1 MPRLT
6 DTRLTRLLRRLRLRR
21 SGPLGGRQVP
31 GRAPA
36 VLCALVLVGFA
47 AFFAGPIVWLLL
59 APTKT
64 GYELATR
71 SPFAFGSFHTVAA
84 TWHELDSFDDH
95 VYRRWL
101 ENSLLYSFGAT
112 GLTLATALPAGYG
125 LAIGRFRGRKLVL
138 TATMISMLMPATAL
152 ALPTFLELNA
162 LHLLGSMF
170 SVVLPFAFFPFGVYL
185 VYLYYSTAV
194 PAELI
199 DAARIDGCG
208 EWQAFR
214 RVALPLA
221 KPAVA
226 LVFFFAF
233 VADWTNFFLSYIVL
247 GDSRQFPVQ
256 VGLNDMLLGA
266 PRPMLALAALIAAVP
281 VALVFVLMQRAL
293 VRGLLSGATA
303 G

>member
-1 MPRLT
+1 V
-6 DTRLTRLLRRLRLRR
+6 
-21 SGPLGGRQVP
+21 GRCAAAAA
-31 GRAPA
+31 RAF
-36 VLCALVLVGFA
+36 VLVAFA
-47 AFFAGPIVWLLL
+47 VFFAGPIVWLLL

-71 SPFAFGSFHTVAA
+71 SAFAFGSFHTVAA
-84 TWHELDSFDDH
+84 TWHQLDSFNDH

-125 LAIGRFRGRKLVL
+125 LAIGRFRGRTLVL
-138 TATMISMLMPATAL
+138 TVTMIAMLMPATAL
-152 ALPTFLELNA
+152 ALPTFLELSA
-162 LHLLGSMF
+162 LHLLGNML

-185 VYLYYSTAV
+185 AYLYYSTSMP
-194 PAELI
+194 PALL

-208 EWQAFR
+208 EWQVFR
-214 RVALPLA
+214 RIALPLA
-221 KPAVA
+221 KPVVG

-233 VADWTNFFLSYIVL
+233 VADWTNFFLPYIVL

-256 VGLNDMLLGA
+256 LGLNDMLLGA
-266 PRPMLALAALIAAVP
+266 PRPMLALAALIAALP
-281 VALVFVLMQRAL
+281 VALVFVLTQRAL
-293 VRGLLSGATA
+293 VRGQLSGVMT

>member
-1 MPRLT
+1 MCR
-6 DTRLTRLLRRLRLRR
+6 TRRRARVASPQARWQRPSYAGRVLR
-21 SGPLGGRQVP
+21 P
-31 GRAPA
+31 
-36 VLCALVLVGFA
+36 LVLLVFA
-47 AFFAGPIVWLLL
+47 AFFTGPIVWLIL

-71 SPFAFGSFHTVAA
+71 SPFAFGSFHTLAA
-84 TWHELDSFDDH
+84 TWHELDSFNDH

-125 LAIGRFRGRKLVL
+125 LAIGKFRGRKLVL
-138 TATMISMLMPATAL
+138 TTTMVAMLMPATAL

-162 LHLLGSMF
+162 LHLLGTMLA
-170 SVVLPFAFFPFGVYL
+170 VVLPFAFFPFAVYL
-185 VYLYYSTAV
+185 AYLYYSAS
-194 PAELI
+194 PAELF

-208 EWQAFR
+208 EWQVFR
-214 RVALPLA
+214 RVALPLG
-221 KPAVA
+221 KPVVA
-226 LVFFFAF
+226 LVVFFAF
-233 VADWTNFFLSYIVL
+233 VADWTNFFLPYIVL

-266 PRPMLALAALIAAVP
+266 PRPMLALAALIAAIP
-281 VALVFVLMQRAL
+281 VAVVFVLVQRAL
-293 VRGLLSGATA
+293 VRGPAVGAIT

>member
-1 MPRLT
+1 MTSIHQCSPPRDPLPLGK
-6 DTRLTRLLRRLRLRR
+6 RSHAGRVLRLL
-21 SGPLGGRQVP
+21 
-31 GRAPA
+31 
-36 VLCALVLVGFA
+36 VLLLFA
-47 AFFAGPIVWLLL
+47 AFFAGPIVWLIL

-71 SPFAFGSFHTVAA
+71 SPFAFGSFHTLAA
-84 TWHELDSFDDH
+84 TWHELDSFNDH

-125 LAIGRFRGRKLVL
+125 LAIGHFRGRKLVL
-138 TATMISMLMPATAL
+138 TATMVAMLMPATAL

-162 LHLLGSMF
+162 LHLLGTML
-170 SVVLPFAFFPFGVYL
+170 SVVLPFAFFPFAVYL
-185 VYLYYSTAV
+185 AYLYYSASI
-194 PAELI
+194 PAELF

-208 EWQAFR
+208 EWEVFR
-214 RVALPLA
+214 RVALPLG
-221 KPAVA
+221 KPVVA
-226 LVFFFAF
+226 LVVFFAF
-233 VADWTNFFLSYIVL
+233 VADWTNFFLPYIVL

-256 VGLNDMLLGA
+256 VGLDDMLLGA

-281 VALVFVLMQRAL
+281 VAVVFVLVQRAL
-293 VRGLLSGATA
+293 VRGPAAGAMI

>member
-1 MPRLT
+1 
-6 DTRLTRLLRRLRLRR
+6 LR
-21 SGPLGGRQVP
+21 
-31 GRAPA
+31 
-36 VLCALVLVGFA
+36 ALVLLVFT

-71 SPFAFGSFHTVAA
+71 SPFAFGSFDTVAA
-84 TWHELDSFDDH
+84 TWHQLDSFNDH

-112 GLTLATALPAGYG
+112 ALTLATVLPAGYG
-125 LAIGRFRGRKLVL
+125 LAIGRFRGRKVVL
-138 TATMISMLMPATAL
+138 TATMIAMLMPATAL

-162 LHLLGSMF
+162 LHLLGNML
-170 SVVLPFAFFPFGVYL
+170 SVVLPFAFFPFGVFL
-185 VYLYYSTAV
+185 TYLYYSSAM
-194 PAELI
+194 PAGLL

-208 EWQAFR
+208 EWQIFR
-214 RVALPLA
+214 RIALPLG
-221 KPAVA
+221 KPVLA

-233 VADWTNFFLSYIVL
+233 VADWTNFFLPYIVL

-281 VALVFVLMQRAL
+281 VAVVFVLVQRAL
-293 VRGLLSGATA
+293 VRGLLA
-303 G
+303 GSIAG